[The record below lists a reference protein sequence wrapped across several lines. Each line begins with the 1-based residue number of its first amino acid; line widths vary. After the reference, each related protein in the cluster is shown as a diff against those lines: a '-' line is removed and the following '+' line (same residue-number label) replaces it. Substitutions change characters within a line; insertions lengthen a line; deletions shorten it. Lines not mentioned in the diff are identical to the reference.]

1 MKASRLFLARKG
13 LSYLFPTQSR
23 EWHCHVPQI
32 LPIPRKYPRWGS
44 WKSTFWCRS
53 DDSHRRFSRPD
64 FSYQQGQSPHPVRL
78 DQSNLLIHRKPTPED
93 ISDAVHLN
101 HRHRSDKSPMKIG
114 HSSLTDNR
122 NRPVQDRKSTRLNSS
137 HVKIS
142 YAVFCLK

>member
-1 MKASRLFLARKG
+1 PTSIPTCHSSTPSPYPDPANIRIRT
-13 LSYLFPTQSR
+13 LSL
-23 EWHCHVPQI
+23 HDA
-32 LPIPRKYPRWGS
+32 LPI
-44 WKSTFWCRS
+44 
-53 DDSHRRFSRPD
+53 
-64 FSYQQGQSPHPVRL
+64 L
-78 DQSNLLIHRKPTPED
+78 DQNSLLIHRKPTPED